1 MHVYQKST
9 LIACS
14 VEDLYAFHLD
24 VANLVRITPPNM
36 KVTLLNKQSF
46 TPKEG
51 ANLLI
56 RSQQGLFVSLWEVM
70 IKKMHA
76 PDIIVD
82 QALKSPF
89 AHWEH
94 FHMFIDLGDGM
105 CELRDRV
112 EYKLPLGWF
121 GDLFDFVVRTQF
133 DGMFRHRHE
142 ATKAIL
148 EHSK

>member
-1 MHVYQKST
+1 MKVYEKSSF
-9 LIACS
+9 IACS
-14 VEDLYAFHLD
+14 IEDLYAFHLD

-36 KVTLLNKQSF
+36 KVTLLNKESF

-51 ANLLI
+51 ANLFI
-56 RSQQGLFVSLWEVM
+56 RSQQGLFVSFWEVK

-82 QALKSPF
+82 KALKSPF
-89 AHWEH
+89 KHFEH
-94 FHMFIDLGDGM
+94 FHMFNDLGDGM

-112 EYKLPLGWF
+112 EYKLPLGWL
-121 GDLFDFVVRTQF
+121 GNLFDFIVRAQF
-133 DGMFRHRHE
+133 DGMFTYRHE

-148 EHSK
+148 EHNK